1 MVSKILHIACIV
13 LLGILAIVL
22 CVNSI
27 SALCSDYEKTEFLVT
42 GTYQDHTSG
51 GKMAAYL
58 QGLHND
64 EPLIPENA
72 LFTNDDIRPGDT
84 VEVWYSPSSNQIDP
98 GYMGRIITNFISA
111 AVSIACIVFAFPRK
125 SQESG
130 AQPVHS
136 KSKKN
141 KKK

>member
-51 GKMAAYL
+51 GKMAIYL
-58 QGLHND
+58 QGLRND
-64 EPLIPENA
+64 EPVIPENA
-72 LFTNDDIRPGDT
+72 LLSNDDIRPGDT
-84 VEVWYSPSSNQIDP
+84 VELWYSPSSNQIDP
-98 GYMGRIITNFISA
+98 GYMGRIISNFVGA
-111 AVSIACIVFAFPRK
+111 ALAIAGIIFTFPRK
-125 SQESG
+125 ETVEEKPTQT
-130 AQPVHS
+130 H
-136 KSKKN
+136 N
-141 KKK
+141 KKKKKR